1 MQKNSYQNESRRKWK
16 RKIEEGKKLLEAT
29 GLPVAYHQ
37 FGEEK
42 DLPFL
47 VYYIPDSNIIA
58 ADDGVYQ
65 KVSVLRVELY
75 TEKKDIAM
83 EALVELVLSNFYY
96 TKSETYIES
105 EKMYEIIY
113 EMEMMAE

>member
-1 MQKNSYQNESRRKWK
+1 M
-16 RKIEEGKKLLEAT
+16 KIKEVKKLLEST
-29 GLPVAYHQ
+29 GLPVAYHH
-37 FGEEK
+37 FREEK

-47 VYYIPDSNIIA
+47 VYCIPDSNNIA
-58 ADDGVYQ
+58 ADDEVYQ
-65 KVSVLRVELY
+65 KVSLLRVELY
-75 TEKKDIAM
+75 TEKKDIAT
-83 EALVELVLSNFYY
+83 EALIELVLSAFYY

>member
-1 MQKNSYQNESRRKWK
+1 M
-16 RKIEEGKKLLEAT
+16 KIEEVKKLLEAT
-29 GLPVAYHQ
+29 GLPVAYHH

-47 VYYIPDSNIIA
+47 VYYILDSNNIA

-83 EALVELVLSNFYY
+83 EALVELVLSDFCY

-105 EKMYEIIY
+105 EKMFEIIY